1 MDEEK
6 EIEKEIEQ
14 MAAEIQYAMDA
25 VQEKNKTAIPA
36 EVLAWYLVQRKDYR
50 KADEVRKETAKAVAY
65 DICSTILARCGLAHS
80 VALTSTRETAAEAY
94 KYILALAKQ
103 MMTLYGIEVDE

>member
-36 EVLAWYLVQRKDYR
+36 EVLAWYLVQRKGYR
-50 KADEVRKETAKAVAY
+50 KADEVRKETAKHIKWSIINNLPFDDDAY
-65 DICSTILARCGLAHS
+65 EIIDEIF
-80 VALTSTRETAAEAY
+80 AE
-94 KYILALAKQ
+94 
-103 MMTLYGIEVDE
+103 YGVEVDE